1 MIYVTFSVSPNSKS
15 VSPNLKM
22 CHSIFHIKK
31 IIQKI
36 VMIDSNLKA
45 NITTVLS
52 TYLIPILVG
61 YGFSTE
67 TSNALVGV
75 IVALIIIGF
84 NMLNEMYISKHLTRE
99 LPDIEDDCE
108 VDYGPDT
115 EIS

>member
-1 MIYVTFSVSPNSKS
+1 
-15 VSPNLKM
+15 
-22 CHSIFHIKK
+22 
-31 IIQKI
+31 
-36 VMIDSNLKA
+36 MIDSNLKA

-75 IVALIIIGF
+75 IVALVIIGF

-99 LPDIEDDCE
+99 LPTDDDECEDDGY
-108 VDYGPDT
+108 YGPDS